1 MCVFSSNIYISTFF
15 ILSLC
20 VPHFSYSRGKNRL
33 ACWFFW
39 TKKWACPAGVI
50 FNKKKSTGL
59 LPVFL
64 TKSRLACWPFLDKKN
79 IDWRA
84 VHFFLLTHQ
93 LSYCSFFGLGNNLHV
108 DRVFFTEKCKP
119 RLCSVKYFILHIAIP
134 YIFIIP
140 PPNTLL
146 QIGLPC
152 G

>member
-20 VPHFSYSRGKNRL
+20 VPHFSCSRGKNRL

-39 TKKWACPAGVI
+39 TQKWTCPAGVI
-50 FNKKKSTGL
+50 FNKKSTGL

-64 TKSRLACWPFLDKKN
+64 TKSRLACWPFLDKKTS
-79 IDWRA
+79 IG
-84 VHFFLLTHQ
+84 VLYIFFVNTSTVVLLIFWSRKQ
-93 LSYCSFFGLGNNLHV
+93 LACWSG
-108 DRVFFTEKCKP
+108 FFTEKCKP